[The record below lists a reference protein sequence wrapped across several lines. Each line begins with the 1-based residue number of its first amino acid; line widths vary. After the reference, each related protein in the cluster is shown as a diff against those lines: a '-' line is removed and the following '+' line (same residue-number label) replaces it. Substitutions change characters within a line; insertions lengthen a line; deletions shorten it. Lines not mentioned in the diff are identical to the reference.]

1 MNGKKVVV
9 VGGTGLIG
17 SRVVKLLRAAGHRAV
32 PAALDTG
39 VNTITGQ
46 GLAQV
51 MEGAEVVVDVS
62 NAPVLEGQAALEFF
76 EQSGANL
83 ARAGRDAGVQHHVVL
98 SIVGADRMPDN
109 AYFVAKMAQEK
120 SARHHGLPFSILR
133 STQFYEFLHG
143 IADSNT
149 VDGVVRL
156 SSAMF
161 QPIAADDVAAALVT
175 IAVGNPLCGVVEVA
189 GPERELMHRF
199 VKRFLHAVG
208 DPRKVERDADARY
221 FGGTMT
227 IDSLVPLGDARLG
240 NTEIEAWVR
249 RLAA

>member
-1 MNGKKVVV
+1 
-9 VGGTGLIG
+9 
-17 SRVVKLLRAAGHRAV
+17 V

-39 VNTITGQ
+39 VNTITGE

-76 EQSGANL
+76 EQSGRNL
-83 ARAGRDAGVQHHVVL
+83 ARAGTAAGVQHHVVL

-120 SARHHGLPFSILR
+120 SARRHGLPLSILR
-133 STQFYEFLHG
+133 STQFYEFLPG

-149 VDGVVRL
+149 VEGVVRL
-156 SSAMF
+156 SGGLF
-161 QPIAADDVAAALVT
+161 QPIAADDVAAALVSV
-175 IAVGNPLCGVVEVA
+175 AVGSPLRGTVEVA
-189 GPERELMHRF
+189 GPEREPMHRLIN
-199 VKRFLHAVG
+199 RFLRAIG

-240 NTEIEAWVR
+240 NIELDTWAR